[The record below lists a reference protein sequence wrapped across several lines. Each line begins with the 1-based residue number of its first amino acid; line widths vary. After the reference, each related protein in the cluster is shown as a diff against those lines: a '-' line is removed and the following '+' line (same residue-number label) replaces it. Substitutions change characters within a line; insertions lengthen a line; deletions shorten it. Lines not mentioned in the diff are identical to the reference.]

1 MPLRLRSFSLV
12 FVCVLSAS
20 TAGASPVQQPA
31 APQQQPAAGSA
42 PSGSDS
48 SAAAPAADTAAQT
61 PQPEPSKV
69 PEIDQMI
76 VNLPTTMPMKAHH
89 SYFRITHRFT
99 RDLRRGTFSDLSQDL
114 FSLDSGA
121 IIGLEYRF
129 ALTSRIQAGVHRS
142 ILGKTINTFGR
153 WDAWRQSDGSP
164 VSVSVGASIEGQNN
178 LHLDPQPGI
187 SATISRV
194 YGPRLAIYATPTY
207 VHNAHTGTLI
217 LSHGDHTHTSG
228 EEDTDSTARD
238 TGFVGLGARIQI
250 RETVA
255 LVAEAAPRI
264 AGYKPD
270 RAAWNL
276 GIEKLT
282 GGHVL
287 QLNFGNNFDT
297 TPGMIA
303 RGGNTHDV
311 YMGFNLSRKF

>member
-1 MPLRLRSFSLV
+1 MPLRLRSFFLV
-12 FVCVLSAS
+12 VVCVLAASA
-20 TAGASPVQQPA
+20 AGASP
-31 APQQQPAAGSA
+31 QQPAAGSA
-42 PSGSDS
+42 PSGSDP
-48 SAAAPAADTAAQT
+48 SAAAPAADTTQT
-61 PQPEPSKV
+61 PQPEPPKV

-76 VNLPTTMPMKAHH
+76 VNLPTTLPMKPHH

-129 ALTSRIQAGVHRS
+129 ALTSRIQAGLHRS
-142 ILGKTINTFGR
+142 ILGKTINAFGR
-153 WDAWRQSDGSP
+153 WDAWRQSESSP
-164 VSVSVGASIEGQNN
+164 VSVSVGASIEGQSN
-178 LHLDPQPGI
+178 LHVDPQPGI
-187 SATISRV
+187 SATISRA
-194 YGPRLAIYATPTY
+194 YGSRLALYATPTY
-207 VHNAHTGTLI
+207 VHNAHTATLI
-217 LSHGDHTHTSG
+217 LAHGDHTHTAG
-228 EEDTDSTARD
+228 EEDVDSTARD
-238 TGFVGLGARIQI
+238 TGFVGLGARVQI

-255 LVAEAAPRI
+255 LVAEASPRL

-270 RAAWNL
+270 RAAWNI

-297 TPGMIA
+297 TPGMLA